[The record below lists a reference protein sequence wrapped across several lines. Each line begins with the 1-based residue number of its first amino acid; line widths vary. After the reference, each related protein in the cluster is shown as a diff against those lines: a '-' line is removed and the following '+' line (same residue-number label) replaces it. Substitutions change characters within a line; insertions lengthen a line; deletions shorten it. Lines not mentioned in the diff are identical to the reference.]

1 MSRLLF
7 AVLFCLALSAPLGAD
22 EHQHV
27 AQAPATAAAQPPAQ
41 PETGVRELAAVNIEF
56 RGTKVWVPSTFIVR
70 KGEKVRL
77 TLINNAPSGVHGW
90 ACDEFNIKVAIP
102 NDEKDNKRVVEF
114 TPTRTGLFRT
124 YCHLHPAHI
133 GGEILVI
140 D

>member
-1 MSRLLF
+1 MYRLLS
-7 AVLFCLALSAPLGAD
+7 ASLLCLALAAPLGAD
-22 EHQHV
+22 EHQHM
-27 AQAPATAAAQPPAQ
+27 AQTPAAPAAQP
-41 PETGVRELAAVNIEF
+41 ESGVRELTAVNIEF
-56 RGTKVWVPSTFIVR
+56 KGTKVWVPSTFIVK

-90 ACDEFNIKVAIP
+90 ACDEFNIKVAVN
-102 NDEKDNKRVVEF
+102 NDEKDNKKTVEF
-114 TPTRTGLFRT
+114 TPTKTGLFRT